1 MAKTQVTDT
10 QSNPVLSKLLEADS
24 SLAVQETELMA
35 QVEAIREKR
44 QSLMTVINLF
54 SPNGTAPA
62 TKQVAEKAAQVE
74 ELVAQLAP
82 IAAAA
87 SPAIAETE
95 TAPAKTKAA
104 AEPAAEPAPKGRGRG
119 KGKGNGNTA
128 AKKQPAAAKKG
139 PKGTRSGRKSE
150 NWQSYVRDQFRQ
162 TSLTVAVS
170 TVMQQQPSGIFEVP
184 DIIDAIFSDDMPS
197 AIRTKARDR
206 ILHVL
211 SAGVR
216 DEQWYRGKMGQYSL
230 SRNAAVASRAAS

>member
-1 MAKTQVTDT
+1 MAKTQVADSK
-10 QSNPVLSKLLEADS
+10 SNPVLSKLLEADS

-44 QSLMTVINLF
+44 QSLLTVINLF
-54 SPNGTAPA
+54 SPNGAAAPA
-62 TKQVAEKAAQVE
+62 NKQVADKAAQVE
-74 ELVAQLAP
+74 QLMAQLAP
-82 IAAAA
+82 VAAAEA
-87 SPAIAETE
+87 PLTTATLTE
-95 TAPAKTKAA
+95 TAPAKGKAA
-104 AEPAAEPAPKGRGRG
+104 AEPAEEAPKRGRGRA
-119 KGKGNGNTA
+119 KGSTA
-128 AKKQPAAAKKG
+128 ANKQPAAKKG
-139 PKGTRSGRKSE
+139 AKGTRGGRKTE

-170 TVMQQQPSGIFEVP
+170 TVMQQQPNGIFEVP
-184 DIIDAIFSDDMPS
+184 DIIDAIFSEDMPT

>member
-1 MAKTQVTDT
+1 M
-10 QSNPVLSKLLEADS
+10 
-24 SLAVQETELMA
+24 
-35 QVEAIREKR
+35 
-44 QSLMTVINLF
+44 
-54 SPNGTAPA
+54 
-62 TKQVAEKAAQVE
+62 
-74 ELVAQLAP
+74 AQLAP
-82 IAAAA
+82 VAAAA
-87 SPAIAETE
+87 SPAIATAE

-104 AEPAAEPAPKGRGRG
+104 AAPTTETAPKGRGRG
-119 KGKGNGNTA
+119 KGKGTTA
-128 AKKQPAAAKKG
+128 AKKQQPAAAKKG
-139 PKGTRSGRKSE
+139 PKGPRSGRKSE

-170 TVMQQQPSGIFEVP
+170 TVMQQQPNGIFEVP

>member
-1 MAKTQVTDT
+1 MAKTQVTDSK
-10 QSNPVLSKLLEADS
+10 SNPVLSKLLEADS
-24 SLAVQETELMA
+24 SLAVQENELMA

-44 QSLMTVINLF
+44 HSLLTVINLF
-54 SPNGTAPA
+54 SPNGKAPA
-62 TKQVAEKAAQVE
+62 TKQVAAKAAEVE
-74 ELVAQLAP
+74 ELVAQLVPAV
-82 IAAAA
+82 AE
-87 SPAIAETE
+87 SPSAKTE
-95 TAPAKTKAA
+95 TAPAKAKAA
-104 AEPAAEPAPKGRGRG
+104 AEPEAEPAPKGRGRG
-119 KGKGNGNTA
+119 KGKGSTA
-128 AKKQPAAAKKG
+128 AKKQPSTAKKG
-139 PKGTRSGRKSE
+139 PKGTRGGRKSE

-170 TVMQQQPSGIFEVP
+170 TVMQQQPTGIFEVP
-184 DIIDAIFSDDMPS
+184 DIIDAIFSDDMPG